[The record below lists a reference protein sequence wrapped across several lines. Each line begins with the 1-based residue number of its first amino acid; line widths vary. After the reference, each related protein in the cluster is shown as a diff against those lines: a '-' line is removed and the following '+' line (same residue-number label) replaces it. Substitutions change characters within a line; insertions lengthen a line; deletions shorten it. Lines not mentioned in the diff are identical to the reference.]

1 MIVWIIAILLLVV
14 LGVLLL
20 QFVKDRKAAYRRLE
34 NYTVTTFESS
44 FGTMSYV
51 DEGSGEAILI
61 SHGIFGGYDQ
71 GMVSLK
77 QVAGERC
84 RKLAPSRFG
93 YIGSALPSEPTPK
106 NQALVFKELLDDL
119 GIDQVYLLATSA
131 GGAAGLRFALDF
143 PERTKGLILLSSGA
157 PDKKRTEEEIRK
169 MGLQGPPPMIVN
181 DFIMWFA
188 MKYFSAMF
196 TQMMGAKI
204 EKNQLFTTMLPAS
217 PRKKGVAA
225 DTKVTNTD
233 MTRNYEKYPLE
244 ELNVPLLVCHAKDD
258 PMASY
263 QTIEKLLA
271 RVPDQAHTAICESGG
286 HIMADSG
293 DLVDRAIQQFMNQT

>member
-1 MIVWIIAILLLVV
+1 MILWIILSLLLAVS
-14 LGVLLL
+14 GVLLL
-20 QFVKDRKAAYRRLE
+20 QFAKDRKAAYQRLE
-34 NYTVTTFESS
+34 NYPVKTWESS

-51 DEGSGEAILI
+51 DEGTGEAILI

-77 QVAGERC
+77 QVAGDRC

-93 YIGSALPSEPTPK
+93 YLGSALPTEPTPK
-106 NQALVFKELLDDL
+106 NQALVFKELLDEL

-169 MGLQGPPPMIVN
+169 MGLQGPPPIIVN

-204 EKNQLFTTMLPAS
+204 DKNQLFATMLPAS

-225 DTKVTNTD
+225 DTKITNID
-233 MTRNYEKYPLE
+233 MTRNYEAYPLE
-244 ELNVPLLVCHAKDD
+244 ELTVPVLVCHAKDD

-271 RVPDQAHTAICESGG
+271 RVPGQAQTAICETGG

-293 DLVDRAIQQFMNQT
+293 DLVDRAIQQFIKQT